1 MVEANELLLNLPSW
15 PSKGYRPVTIFKMLT
30 RQSNQVCPVSILN
43 NMTRRYPLDG
53 RVGKFLHLS
62 CFCTAMSAH
71 THSSCAWLSSA
82 TWLQLLSYKA
92 VFQHSLCLTRMMC
105 YPQKL
110 PQLHLLRC
118 KHRLTNIQH
127 RANTVLL
134 NPTILPS
141 KGYWPVSI
149 VNSMTPSAVQD
160 ADGAVRFDGQNG
172 NPSSNALLYLHLYAT
187 ASTADSLLVSATEE
201 MQKTLW
207 EVQAAH
213 KHMWLSST
221 AVKGCCW

>member
-1 MVEANELLLNLPSW
+1 MCLAV
-15 PSKGYRPVTIFKMLT
+15 I
-30 RQSNQVCPVSILN
+30 N
-43 NMTRRYPLDG
+43 NMASASFVQGCVSTLPLLDKDD
-53 RVGKFLHLS
+53 VLS
-62 CFCTAMSAH
+62 A
-71 THSSCAWLSSA
+71 
-82 TWLQLLSYKA
+82 KA
-92 VFQHSLCLTRMMC
+92 ST
-105 YPQKL
+105 
-110 PQLHLLRC
+110 QLHLLRC

-149 VNSMTPSAVQD
+149 VNSMTPSVVQD

-172 NPSSNALLYLHLYAT
+172 NPSSNALLYLHLCAT

-213 KHMWLSST
+213 KHMWLSSS